1 MPKYEVKST
10 FTSESSAAR
19 GFQTPALLLPGPL
32 QVSALRLAHVLPSP
46 TKAFLVLHT
55 CSA

>member
-46 TKAFLVLHT
+46 NKAFLVLHT